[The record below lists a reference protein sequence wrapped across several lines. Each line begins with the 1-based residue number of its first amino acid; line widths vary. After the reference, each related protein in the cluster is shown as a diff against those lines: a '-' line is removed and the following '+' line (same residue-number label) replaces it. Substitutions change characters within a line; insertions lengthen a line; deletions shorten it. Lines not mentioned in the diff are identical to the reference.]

1 MQLAQL
7 CEVSGSATQDSVEL
21 RGDYSSVAEGSRTTD
36 DSSADGYTP
45 DVDTISAAEPER
57 PAEPPRD
64 VCNPENPTVCA
75 FEGAEPEPPAPGEP
89 TVTLRDIA
97 SFRPDVPSGEMQP
110 DGWAVVGLP
119 ANFIG
124 RASVETRSGTLLGRP
139 AEVRFHPVAYRWS
152 HSDGGLV
159 HSADPG
165 ATWDDLGVAEFTTT
179 PTSHAYAASG
189 RYTVDPTVVYVAE
202 YRFDGS
208 AWRWID
214 GTLSLPAP
222 QMNVLVGEFDTVLV
236 TGDCSAVRDGP
247 GC

>member
-7 CEVSGSATQDSVEL
+7 CQVSGYSTLDAVEL
-21 RGDYSSVAEGSRTTD
+21 RGDYSSVAESSKTTD
-36 DSSADGYTP
+36 TSTADGYSP
-45 DVDTISAAEPER
+45 DPDLISSAEPAR

-97 SFRPDVPSGEMQP
+97 SFRPTVPSGGMQP
-110 DGWAVVGLP
+110 AGWAVVGLP

-124 RASVETRSGTLLGRP
+124 EASVETRSGTLLGRP
-139 AEVRFHPVAYRWS
+139 AEVRFHPVAYRWA
-152 HSDGGLV
+152 HSDGALV
-159 HSADPG
+159 QAADPG
-165 ATWDDLGVAEFTTT
+165 ATWGELGLAEFTAT

-189 RYTVDPTVVYVAE
+189 RYTVEPIVVYVAE

-222 QMNVLVGEFDTVLV
+222 PLSVLVGEFDTVLV
-236 TGDCSAVRDGP
+236 TGDCRAVPDGP